1 MTMTDSPSFK
11 LTRRRLLS
19 GIGAVGIASAG
30 AGLGTSA
37 YFSDREAFDTN
48 LLVAGEL
55 DLKVDWQETYT
66 GPDGF
71 VYVDAF
77 PDNFVNDP
85 ANPDQYVYENG
96 YPKQG
101 ADGIQD
107 PIATREE
114 LAARPGYPEDP
125 TDPTVEAAFRDQFA
139 NVPDY
144 LDQRE
149 RPLIDIEDVKPGDS
163 GEVTFSLHMFDN
175 PGYIWL
181 NGRLLANE
189 ENSVPEPE
197 RKDPDENDDAPV
209 PDDELDDRG
218 ELADEIRVT
227 LWYDE
232 DGDNELDDG
241 ERVVLGGNEDPT
253 ANPTLAEALA
263 ILSQGLGVPLDG
275 DRTTDFAE
283 IDEGAPAAGDDPGR
297 ECYPNSTTQYV
308 GFAWELPVDHANEIQ
323 TDSVTF
329 DLGFYAE
336 QCRHNDGEGMTD
348 DTGLSEV
355 INLSTGHA
363 DWQVIQSP
371 DGTTGSAVVTGPH
384 PAWATSECADWI
396 DPYGND
402 PEASDPTGQYVYQ
415 VGFTVETGEVGTL
428 VVQHYGSDNPVEFYL
443 DGTSI
448 GGSGGESAYS
458 ALRSDIDAV
467 PGIAPGTHSL
477 RAVVENVSG
486 TGSNPTGLLVCA
498 RVE

>member
-1 MTMTDSPSFK
+1 MTDNPTFN
-11 LTRRRLLS
+11 LTRRRVLAGLG
-19 GIGAVGIASAG
+19 GIGIASAG

-37 YFSDREAFDTN
+37 YFSDPERFDGN

-55 DLKVDWQETYT
+55 DLTVDWQETYT

-71 VYVDAF
+71 EYVDAF
-77 PDNFVNDP
+77 PDNYLNDP
-85 ANPDQYVYENG
+85 ETPGVLQTDQFGNPI
-96 YPKQG
+96 QG
-101 ADGIQD
+101 TDGIQD
-107 PIATREE
+107 PIYSRQD
-114 LAARPGYPEDP
+114 LIDNGVED
-125 TDPTVEAAFRDQFA
+125 VEAAFRSQFA

-163 GEVTFSLHMFDN
+163 GEVTFSLHLFDN

-181 NGRLLANE
+181 NGRLLANQ

-241 ERVVLGGNEDPT
+241 ERVLLGGNEDPT
-253 ANPTLAEALA
+253 ANPTLAEALGV
-263 ILSQGLGVPLDG
+263 LSQGLGVPLDG
-275 DRTTDFAE
+275 DRTTPYAE
-283 IDEGAPAAGDDPGR
+283 IVEGEPAAGNGPGR
-297 ECYPNSTTQYV
+297 ECYPNSTTQYL

-329 DLGFYAE
+329 DLGFYTE

-348 DTGLSEV
+348 DTGLAEV

-363 DWQVIQSP
+363 DWKVVQSP
-371 DGTTGSAVVTGPH
+371 NPSTGSAVVTDPH

-402 PEASDPTGQYVYQ
+402 PEASDPTGQYSYE

-428 VVQHYGSDNPVEFYL
+428 VIQHYGSDNPVEFYL
-443 DGTSI
+443 DGASI
-448 GGSGGESAYS
+448 GGSGGESAYG
-458 ALRSDIDAV
+458 ALRSDVDAV

-477 RAVVENVSG
+477 RAVVENRPGS
-486 TGSNPTGLLVCA
+486 GSNPTGLLVCA